1 MKKTLEKYRNW
12 IAGAAAFALFVMAVL
27 AIHDMQ
33 FAEGVGLYFAL
44 KAEKDRLLFDLS
56 VDGLA
61 AAALLFLVTL
71 PCLLLKRREM
81 TVRLR
86 FLIAF
91 LAFMPT
97 LSMAYLIHL
106 MQEEAEITLSS
117 PVYVLQTILPL
128 LCLLAAGGAVSQGEK
143 VWKRWYSLC
152 CAGAVLLFA
161 AALLVPN
168 LQQLLYFFIV
178 YLFLLICF
186 DLWERLWLKYPAL
199 NTWGWIFFGGL
210 ALRAFYVLSEV
221 LRRY

>member
-1 MKKTLEKYRNW
+1 MKKKFEKYQNW
-12 IAGAAAFALFVMAVL
+12 IAGVAAFALFAMAVL

-44 KAEKDRLLFDLS
+44 KAGKDRLLFDLS

-71 PCLLLKRREM
+71 PCLLLKRGGM

-86 FLIAF
+86 FLLAF
-91 LAFMPT
+91 LSFMPT

-106 MQEEAEITLSS
+106 MQEEAEIALNQ
-117 PVYVLQTILPL
+117 PVFVLQTVLPL
-128 LCLLAAGGAVSQGEK
+128 LCLLAAGVAIPQGEK
-143 VWKRWYSLC
+143 VWKRWYSRC

-178 YLFLLICF
+178 YLLLFVCF

-199 NTWGWIFFGGL
+199 NTWGWILFGGL